1 MKVILRDNVVKLGKA
16 GDVVEAAPGYF
27 RNFLEPRKLAV
38 QATPGALKKREEEIE
53 ILRKKAEKLHE
64 VDMAIIEKINAL
76 GGVKITA
83 KAGEEGKLYGKV
95 TNKEIA
101 EVLEKELKEEIDKR
115 LIKTQGDINALGSY
129 KASIKFSADAHT
141 EFTVTVTE
149 E

>member
-1 MKVILRDNVVKLGKA
+1 MKVILRENVVKLGKA
-16 GDVVEAAPGYF
+16 GDVVETAPGYF
-27 RNFLEPRKLAV
+27 RNFLEPRKLAM
-38 QATPGALKKREEEIE
+38 QATPGALKKREEEVE

-64 VDMAIIEKINAL
+64 ADIALVEKVKTL
-76 GGVKITA
+76 GGIKISA

-101 EVLEKELKEEIDKR
+101 EVLEKQLKEEIDKR
-115 LIKTQGDINALGSY
+115 LIKTNGDINALGTY
-129 KASIKFSADAHT
+129 KATIKFSADAHT